1 MPAARTAARPVGER
15 RRPDTRPADRLE
27 LLEALLVAT
36 DPAQCAQHALGWL
49 RRRTGVRRAL
59 CLAAEA
65 GDGPRLMPVASVGIR
80 ADRTARLSV
89 DLELREHPLT
99 RALLAPGP
107 LLIPSNG
114 SAMPATPLGR
124 VDVQAIP
131 LAPLRA
137 GDLPAGLLLVTP
149 LTPALAREARW
160 LGGVLGPRLA
170 ALVATRWLEA
180 SGERLQRER
189 GLLSSIINAVT
200 DPILLTDG
208 EGRIIIANTRAET
221 LMATDD
227 DQSEGRRRAVA
238 LNNMLFSAALTRR
251 AIEGAEAPRHE
262 VPLVDPVDGSDL
274 LFELLSTVT
283 SDTRDGTGIVSIL
296 RNVTD
301 LQRATAE
308 LEENYRKLRQTEG
321 DARAERDR
329 LDLVIDSVADPILV
343 TDPGGNIV
351 MMNAPAERL
360 FTVGPE
366 AASEEAQRV
375 VQAND
380 AHFSSFVSNLFFEGD
395 SRRRSGRISL
405 VDPASGA
412 ALPMEAIS
420 GKIVSE
426 HGEVTAL
433 VTILHDRT
441 EELERARLYEELKT
455 VSAGL
460 EVKVREATAELVR
473 QNELLRRSHIA
484 LEQASALKSQFLANM
499 SHEFRTPLNAILGY
513 TSMLLK
519 GVSGEL
525 SPHQR
530 RNLERIDSNSQHL
543 LSIINDILDITRI
556 EAGKMP
562 LSVSAFPV
570 SDLIREVLA
579 EVEPLIARS
588 QLAVTTHVDDGL
600 PVLGSD
606 RQKVKQIVINLLTNA
621 LKFTPQGWVTVT
633 ASCDPALDRIAI
645 AVADSGIGISPKDQD
660 VIFED
665 FRQADDS
672 PTRQYTGAGL
682 GLAICR
688 RLATMLGGDLAVRS
702 ALGEGST
709 FTLLLPRAPKDEG
722 R

>member
-1 MPAARTAARPVGER
+1 MSSVRTTAARDSAGSAR
-15 RRPDTRPADRLE
+15 TGTAARLE
-27 LLEALLVAT
+27 LLEALLVVN
-36 DPAQCAQHALGWL
+36 DPAQCAQRALGWL
-49 RRRTGVRRAL
+49 QRHAGVSRGV
-59 CLAAEA
+59 CLAAHA
-65 GDGPRLMPVASVGIR
+65 GDGPRLVPAASLGLPVNRVEHF
-80 ADRTARLSV
+80 SV
-89 DLELREHPLT
+89 DLELRDHPLT
-99 RALLAPGP
+99 VALLAAGP
-107 LLIPSNG
+107 VMISPNG
-114 SAMPATPLGR
+114 ARGSVTPLGR
-124 VDVQAIP
+124 RDVHAIP
-131 LAPLRA
+131 LAPAHPR
-137 GDLPAGLLLVTP
+137 DLPAGLLLVAPPT
-149 LTPALAREARW
+149 AMVVREARW
-160 LGGVLGPRLA
+160 LARVLGPRLA
-170 ALVATRWLEA
+170 ALIAAAQLKETEH
-180 SGERLQRER
+180 RLQRER

-208 EGRIIIANTRAET
+208 EGRIIVANARAET
-221 LMATDD
+221 LLATDD

-238 LNNMLFSAALTRR
+238 LNNMLFSAALTRH
-251 AIEGAEAPRHE
+251 AIEGAGAPRHE

-274 LFELLSTVT
+274 LFELLSTMT
-283 SDTRDGTGIVSIL
+283 SDARQGTGIVSIL

-308 LEENYRKLRQTEG
+308 LEDNYRKLRQTEA

-343 TDPGGNIV
+343 TDPGGSTV
-351 MMNAPAERL
+351 MMNAPAEHL
-360 FTVGPE
+360 FTAPE
-366 AASEEAQRV
+366 AASAELQRI

-380 AHFSSFVSNLFFEGD
+380 AHFSSFVSNLFFEEGTL
-395 SRRRSGRISL
+395 RRSGSINL
-405 VDPASGA
+405 VDPGKGTP
-412 ALPMEAIS
+412 LPMEAIS

-441 EELERARLYEELKT
+441 EELERARLYEELKRA
-455 VSAGL
+455 SAEL
-460 EVKVREATAELVR
+460 EAKVRQATAELVR

-525 SPHQR
+525 SAHQR

-562 LSVSAFPV
+562 LTVIEMSMPE
-570 SDLIREVLA
+570 LLGEVLA
-579 EVEPLIARS
+579 EVEPLVARS
-588 QLAVTTHVDDGL
+588 QLLVTTHVDESL
-600 PVLGSD
+600 PLLRSD
-606 RQKVKQIVINLLTNA
+606 RQKLKQIVINLLTNA
-621 LKFTPQGWVTVT
+621 LKFTPQGWVKVT
-633 ASCDPALDRIAI
+633 AARDPAGNRLTIS
-645 AVADSGIGISPKDQD
+645 VSDSGIGISPKDQE

-688 RLATMLGGDLAVRS
+688 RLASMLDAQLGVRS

-709 FTLLLPRAPKDEG
+709 FTLSVPLAPPDE

>member
-1 MPAARTAARPVGER
+1 MPAARTAAGRAGGR
-15 RRPDTRPADRLE
+15 RHPGRGAAGRLE
-27 LLEALLVAT
+27 LLEALLLAGDAV
-36 DPAQCAQHALGWL
+36 QCAQRVLSWL
-49 RRRTGVRRAL
+49 QRRAGVRRGL
-59 CLAAEA
+59 CLAAQA
-65 GDGPRLMPVASVGIR
+65 GDGPRLIPVAGLGVPVG
-80 ADRTARLSV
+80 ATARFSV
-89 DLELREHPLT
+89 DLELRDHPLT
-99 RALLAPGP
+99 RALLGAGP
-107 LLIPSNG
+107 VLLPVNG
-114 SAMPATPLGR
+114 GGKPVTPLGR
-124 VDVQAIP
+124 TEVQAIP
-131 LAPLRA
+131 LAPPRA
-137 GDLPAGLLLVTP
+137 GELPAGLLLVTP
-149 LTPALAREARW
+149 LTPALARQARW
-160 LGGVLGPRLA
+160 LGRVLGPRLA
-170 ALVATRWLEA
+170 ALIERGRLEEA
-180 SGERLQRER
+180 GHRLQRER

-208 EGRIIIANTRAET
+208 EGRIIIANARAET
-221 LMATDD
+221 LLATDD
-227 DQSEGRRRAVA
+227 EQSEGRRRAVA
-238 LNNMLFSAALTRR
+238 LNNMLFSAALSRR
-251 AIEGAEAPRHE
+251 AIEGAEGPRHE

-274 LFELLSTVT
+274 LFELLSTMT
-283 SDTRDGTGIVSIL
+283 HDAREDTGIVSIL

-308 LEENYRKLRQTEG
+308 LEENYRKLRRTEA

-360 FTVGPE
+360 FTVAPG
-366 AASEEAQRV
+366 AAGEEAQRA

-380 AHFSSFVSNLFFEGD
+380 AHFSSFVSNLFFDGD
-395 SRRRSGRISL
+395 SRRRSGSISL
-405 VDPASGA
+405 VDPGTGA

-441 EELERARLYEELKT
+441 EELERARLFEELKT

-460 EVKVREATAELVR
+460 EVKVQEATAELVR
-473 QNELLRRSHIA
+473 QNELLRRSHVA

-525 SPHQR
+525 TGHQR
-530 RNLERIDSNSQHL
+530 RNLERVDSNAHHL

-562 LSVSAFPV
+562 LSVTDFPV
-570 SDLIREVLA
+570 ADLVREVLA

-588 QLAVTTHVDDGL
+588 QLTLTTQVDGAL
-600 PVLGSD
+600 PPLRSD

-621 LKFTPQGWVTVT
+621 LKFTPQGWVAVT
-633 ASCDPALDRIAI
+633 AACDPLGDRIAI
-645 AVADSGIGISPKDQD
+645 AVADSGIGISPKDQA

-688 RLATMLGGDLAVRS
+688 RLASMLGGDLAVRS

-709 FTLLLPRAPKDEG
+709 FTLALPRVPKDEP
-722 R
+722 

>member
-1 MPAARTAARPVGER
+1 MPPARTTAVRGGARPSG
-15 RRPDTRPADRLE
+15 AAAARLE
-27 LLEALLVAT
+27 LLESLLVAT
-36 DPAQCAQHALGWL
+36 DAAQCAQRTLGWL
-49 RRRTGVRRAL
+49 QRHAGLRWGI
-59 CLAAEA
+59 CLAAHG
-65 GDGPRLMPVASVGIR
+65 GDEPRLVPVGSAGL
-80 ADRTARLSV
+80 ARQRLERYSV
-89 DLELREHPLT
+89 DLALADHPLT
-99 RALLAPGP
+99 RALLAAGP
-107 LLIPSNG
+107 VLLSPNG
-114 SAMPATPLGR
+114 SRTAATPLGLR
-124 VDVQAIP
+124 EVQAIA
-131 LAPLRA
+131 LAPAHPR
-137 GDLPAGLLLVTP
+137 DLPAGLLLVAP
-149 LTPALAREARW
+149 VTPALLGQARW
-160 LGGVLGPRLA
+160 LGRVLGPRLA
-170 ALVATRWLEA
+170 SLIAQARLEE
-180 SGERLQRER
+180 SERHLQRER

-208 EGRIIIANTRAET
+208 EGRIIIANARAEA
-221 LMATDD
+221 LLATDD

-238 LNNMLFSAALTRR
+238 LNNMLFSAALTRH

-274 LFELLSTVT
+274 VFELLSTT
-283 SDTRDGTGIVSIL
+283 TRDVREGTGIVSIL

-301 LQRATAE
+301 LQRATVE
-308 LEENYRKLRQTEG
+308 LEENYRKLRQTEA

-343 TDPGGNIV
+343 TDPGGNTV

-360 FTVGPE
+360 FTAPE
-366 AASEEAQRV
+366 AASEDVQRL

-380 AHFSSFVSNLFFEGD
+380 AHFSSFVSNLFFEGGTL
-395 SRRRSGRISL
+395 RRSGSISL
-405 VDPASGA
+405 VDPVAA
-412 ALPMEAIS
+412 TALPMEAIS

-426 HGEVTAL
+426 HGEVAGL

-441 EELERARLYEELKT
+441 EELERARLYEELKKA
-455 VSAGL
+455 SAEL
-460 EVKVREATAELVR
+460 EQKVRQATAELVR

-519 GVSGEL
+519 GVSGEMTA
-525 SPHQR
+525 HQR

-562 LSVSAFPV
+562 LTVADFAV
-570 SDLIREVLA
+570 SDLLREVVA

-588 QLAVTTHVDDGL
+588 KLTVTTQVGDDL
-600 PVLGSD
+600 PRLCSD

-621 LKFTPQGWVTVT
+621 LKFTPEGWVRVQVT
-633 ASCDPALDRIAI
+633 EDAATDRLAI
-645 AVADSGIGISPKDQD
+645 AVADSGIGISSKDQE

-672 PTRQYTGAGL
+672 PTRRYTGAGL

-688 RLATMLGGDLAVRS
+688 RLATMLGGELTVRS

-709 FTLLLPRAPKDEG
+709 FTLSLPCTPKDD
-722 R
+722 

>member
-1 MPAARTAARPVGER
+1 
-15 RRPDTRPADRLE
+15 
-27 LLEALLVAT
+27 
-36 DPAQCAQHALGWL
+36 
-49 RRRTGVRRAL
+49 
-59 CLAAEA
+59 
-65 GDGPRLMPVASVGIR
+65 
-80 ADRTARLSV
+80 
-89 DLELREHPLT
+89 LT
-99 RALLAPGP
+99 RALLAVGP
-107 LLIPSNG
+107 VLLPSNG
-114 SAMPATPLGR
+114 SGTAVTPLGKAE
-124 VDVQAIP
+124 VQAIP

-149 LTPALAREARW
+149 VTPAVARDARW
-160 LGGVLGPRLA
+160 LGRVLGPRLA
-170 ALVATRWLEA
+170 ALTATRRMEEA
-180 SGERLQRER
+180 GRRLQRER
-189 GLLSSIINAVT
+189 GLLSSIINTVT

-208 EGRIIIANTRAET
+208 EGRIIIANARAEA
-221 LMATDD
+221 LLATDD
-227 DQSEGRRRAVA
+227 EQSEGRRRAVA

-274 LFELLSTVT
+274 LFELLSTMT
-283 SDTRDGTGIVSIL
+283 SDAREGAGIVSIL

-308 LEENYRKLRQTEG
+308 LEENYRKLRQTEA

-351 MMNAPAERL
+351 MMNAPAEHL
-360 FTVGPE
+360 FTAAPGTPSAE
-366 AASEEAQRV
+366 AERL

-395 SRRRSGRISL
+395 SRRRSGSISL
-405 VDPASGA
+405 VDPGTGAS
-412 ALPMEAIS
+412 LPMEAIS

-441 EELERARLYEELKT
+441 EELERARLYEELKK
-455 VSAGL
+455 VSAEL

-562 LSVSAFPV
+562 LTVADFPLV
-570 SDLIREVLA
+570 DLVGEVLA
-579 EVEPLIARS
+579 EVEPLIARTK
-588 QLAVTTHVDDGL
+588 LEVTSRIDRAL
-600 PVLGSD
+600 PLLRSD

-621 LKFTPQGWVTVT
+621 LKFTPQGWVRLT
-633 ASCDPALDRIAI
+633 AAHDPDTDLVAI
-645 AVADSGIGISPKDQD
+645 VVADSGIGISPKDQQ
-660 VIFED
+660 VVFED

-688 RLATMLGGDLAVRS
+688 RLTSMLGGELTVRS
-702 ALGEGST
+702 APGEGSA
-709 FTLLLPRAPKDEG
+709 FTLALPRVPKDAG
-722 R
+722 

>member
-1 MPAARTAARPVGER
+1 MPAARTAGSRSRAAQLDSG
-15 RRPDTRPADRLE
+15 TAAARLE
-27 LLEALLVAT
+27 LLEGLLAAG
-36 DPAQCAQHALGWL
+36 DPARCAQRALSWL
-49 RRRTGVRRAL
+49 QRRAGVRRGV
-59 CLAAEA
+59 CLAAYA
-65 GDGPRLMPVASVGIR
+65 DGEPRLVPVASLGVAGERIER
-80 ADRTARLSV
+80 FSV
-89 DLELREHPLT
+89 DLELRDHPLS
-99 RALLAPGP
+99 RALLAAGP
-107 LLIPSNG
+107 SLIASNG
-114 SAMPATPLGR
+114 AGATPLGR
-124 VDVQAIP
+124 SDVQAIP
-131 LAPLRA
+131 LAPLHPR
-137 GDLPAGLLLVTP
+137 DLPAGLLLVAPP
-149 LTPALAREARW
+149 LPALTHEARW
-160 LGGVLGPRLA
+160 LGRVLGPRLA
-170 ALVATRWLEA
+170 ALIAAVRLEE
-180 SGERLQRER
+180 SERRLQRER
-189 GLLSSIINAVT
+189 GLLASIINAVT

-208 EGRIIIANTRAET
+208 EGRIIIANARAET
-221 LMATDD
+221 LLATDD

-238 LNNMLFSAALTRR
+238 LNNMLFSAALTRH
-251 AIEGAEAPRHE
+251 AIEGAAAPRHE

-274 LFELLSTVT
+274 LFELLSTMT
-283 SDTRDGTGIVSIL
+283 TNAREGTGIVSIL

-308 LEENYRKLRQTEG
+308 LEDNYRKLRQTEA

-329 LDLVIDSVADPILV
+329 LDLVIDSVADPIIV
-343 TDPGGNIV
+343 TDPGGGTV

-360 FTVGPE
+360 FTAPE
-366 AASEEAQRV
+366 SASPDTLRL

-380 AHFSSFVSNLFFEGD
+380 AHFSSFVSNLFFEGGAL
-395 SRRRSGRISL
+395 RRSGRIGL
-405 VDPASGA
+405 VDPAGGA

-426 HGEVTAL
+426 RGEVTAL
-433 VTILHDRT
+433 VTVLHDRT
-441 EELERARLYEELKT
+441 EELERARLFEELKNA
-455 VSAGL
+455 SAEL
-460 EVKVREATAELVR
+460 EQKVREATAELVR

-519 GVSGEL
+519 GISGEL
-525 SPHQR
+525 SAHQR

-562 LSVSAFPV
+562 LTVAEFPMAE
-570 SDLIREVLA
+570 LIREVLA

-588 QLAVTTHVDDGL
+588 KLTMTTQVDSAL
-600 PVLGSD
+600 PPLRSD

-633 ASCDPALDRIAI
+633 AASEPEQGRVAI
-645 AVADSGIGISPKDQD
+645 AVADSGIGISPKDQE

-688 RLATMLGGDLAVRS
+688 RLASMLGGELTVHS

-709 FTLLLPRAPKDEG
+709 FTLLLPRAPRDG

>member
-1 MPAARTAARPVGER
+1 MPSERTTAVRAG
-15 RRPDTRPADRLE
+15 TRPPGAAAAARLE
-27 LLEALLVAT
+27 LLESLLVAT
-36 DPAQCAQHALGWL
+36 TAAQCAQRTLGWL
-49 RRRTGVRRAL
+49 QRRAGVRWGV
-59 CLAAEA
+59 CLAAHA
-65 GDGPRLMPVASVGIR
+65 GDGPRLVPVASVGVP
-80 ADRTARLSV
+80 ARRIERFSV
-89 DLELREHPLT
+89 DLELGDHPLT
-99 RALLAPGP
+99 RALLAAGP
-107 LLIPSNG
+107 VVLSPNG
-114 SAMPATPLGR
+114 ARTPVTPLGR
-124 VDVQAIP
+124 RDVQAIS
-131 LAPLRA
+131 LAPLHPR
-137 GDLPAGLLLVTP
+137 DLPAGLLVVAPATP
-149 LTPALAREARW
+149 TLAREARW
-160 LGGVLGPRLA
+160 IGRVVGPRLA
-170 ALVATRWLEA
+170 ALVAALRLAE
-180 SGERLQRER
+180 SESRLQRER

-200 DPILLTDG
+200 DPILLTDS
-208 EGRIIIANTRAET
+208 EGRIIIANARAEA
-221 LMATDD
+221 LLATDD

-238 LNNMLFSAALTRR
+238 LNNMLFSAALSRN

-274 LFELLSTVT
+274 LFELLSTMTTDAHEGV
-283 SDTRDGTGIVSIL
+283 GIVSIL

-308 LEENYRKLRQTEG
+308 LEDNYRKLRQTEA

-343 TDPGGNIV
+343 TDPGGSTV
-351 MMNAPAERL
+351 MMNAPAEHL
-360 FTVGPE
+360 FTAPE
-366 AASEEAQRV
+366 GSREETLRA

-395 SRRRSGRISL
+395 TRRRSGRISL
-405 VDPASGA
+405 VDPSSGA

-426 HGEVTAL
+426 RGDVTAL

-441 EELERARLYEELKT
+441 EELERARLYEELKRA
-455 VSAGL
+455 SAEL
-460 EVKVREATAELVR
+460 ELKVREATSELVR

-525 SPHQR
+525 LPPQR

-562 LSVSAFPV
+562 LTVAEFPMP
-570 SDLIREVLA
+570 DLIREVVA
-579 EVEPLIARS
+579 EVEPLIARTT
-588 QLAVTTHVDDGL
+588 LTVTTEVDDAL
-600 PVLGSD
+600 PPVRSD

-633 ASCDPALDRIAI
+633 AACAPVAERVAI
-645 AVADSGIGISPKDQD
+645 TVADSGIGISPKDQD
-660 VIFED
+660 AVFED

-672 PTRQYTGAGL
+672 PTRQYSGAGL

-688 RLATMLGGDLAVRS
+688 RLATMLGGELTVRS

-709 FTLLLPRAPKDEG
+709 FTLTLPRTPRDE

>member
-1 MPAARTAARPVGER
+1 MPAARVSTGRGGAR
-15 RRPDTRPADRLE
+15 RRSAGGAARLE
-27 LLEALLVAT
+27 LLEGLLVAS
-36 DPAQCAQHALGWL
+36 DPAQCAQRALGWL
-49 RRRTGVRRAL
+49 QRRAGVRRGL
-59 CLAAEA
+59 CLAAHA
-65 GDGPRLMPVASVGIR
+65 GEGPRLIPLASLGVATERVESF
-80 ADRTARLSV
+80 SV
-89 DLELREHPLT
+89 DLELRDHPLT
-99 RALLAPGP
+99 RALLGARPT
-107 LLIPSNG
+107 LISPNG
-114 SAMPATPLGR
+114 TRDVTPLGR
-124 VDVQAIP
+124 GDVQAIP
-131 LAPLRA
+131 LAPLHARE
-137 GDLPAGLLLVTP
+137 LPAGLLLAAP

-160 LGGVLGPRLA
+160 LGRVLGPRLA
-170 ALVATRWLEA
+170 ALIAGARVEE
-180 SGERLQRER
+180 SEHRLQRER

-208 EGRIIIANTRAET
+208 EGRIIIANARAEAW
-221 LMATDD
+221 LATDD

-238 LNNMLFSAALTRR
+238 LNNMLFSAALTRH
-251 AIEGAEAPRHE
+251 AMEGSEAPRHE

-274 LFELLSTVT
+274 LFELLSTMT
-283 SDTRDGTGIVSIL
+283 SDARDGTGIVSIL

-308 LEENYRKLRQTEG
+308 LEENYRKLRQTEA

-343 TDPGGNIV
+343 TDPGGNTV
-351 MMNAPAERL
+351 MMNAPAEHL
-360 FTVGPE
+360 FTAPE
-366 AASEEAQRV
+366 TASADAQRL

-380 AHFSSFVSNLFFEGD
+380 AHFSSFVSNLFFEGET
-395 SRRRSGRISL
+395 RRRSGRISL
-405 VDPASGA
+405 VDPGTGA
-412 ALPMEAIS
+412 GLPMEAIS
-420 GKIVSE
+420 GKIVSA

-441 EELERARLYEELKT
+441 EELERARLYEELKKA
-455 VSAGL
+455 SAEL
-460 EVKVREATAELVR
+460 EAKVREATGELVR

-525 SPHQR
+525 SAHQR

-543 LSIINDILDITRI
+543 LSIINDILDISRI

-562 LSVSAFPV
+562 LTVADFPLP
-570 SDLIREVLA
+570 DLIREVVA
-579 EVEPLIARS
+579 EVEPLIARTT
-588 QLAVTTHVDDGL
+588 LAVTTQVDDAL
-600 PVLGSD
+600 PPLRSD

-633 ASCDPALDRIAI
+633 ASCDAATDRVAI
-645 AVADSGIGISPKDQD
+645 TVSDSGIGISPKDQG
-660 VIFED
+660 VVFED

-688 RLATMLGGDLAVRS
+688 RLATMLGGELGVRS

-709 FTLLLPRAPKDEG
+709 FTLILPRTARDG

>member
-1 MPAARTAARPVGER
+1 MPAARTTAGRAGGR
-15 RRPDTRPADRLE
+15 RQPGASAPGRLE
-27 LLEALLVAT
+27 LLEALLVAN
-36 DPAQCAQHALGWL
+36 DPVQCAQRALAWVQ
-49 RRRTGVRRAL
+49 RRAGVRRGL
-59 CLAAEA
+59 CLAAQA
-65 GDGPRLMPVASVGIR
+65 GEGPRLIPVASLGIR
-80 ADRTARLSV
+80 AERAARFSV
-89 DLELREHPLT
+89 DLELRDHPLT
-99 RALLAPGP
+99 RALLAAGP
-107 LLIPSNG
+107 LVIPSNG
-114 SAMPATPLGR
+114 GGTPAALLGR
-124 VDVQAIP
+124 SEVQAIP
-131 LAPLRA
+131 LAPLRS
-137 GDLPAGLLLVTP
+137 GDLPAGLLLLTP
-149 LTPALAREARW
+149 LTPALAAEARW
-160 LGGVLGPRLA
+160 LGRVLGPRLA
-170 ALVATRWLEA
+170 ALIATRRLEE

-189 GLLSSIINAVT
+189 ELLSGIINAVT

-227 DQSEGRRRAVA
+227 EQSEGRRRAVA

-274 LFELLSTVT
+274 LFELLSTMS
-283 SDTRDGTGIVSIL
+283 SDARETTGIVSIL

-308 LEENYRKLRQTEG
+308 LEENYRKLRQTEA
-321 DARAERDR
+321 DARAERNR

-351 MMNAPAERL
+351 MMNAPAEHL
-360 FTVGPE
+360 FTVAPE
-366 AASEEAQRV
+366 AASEEAQRS

-395 SRRRSGRISL
+395 SRRRSGSISL
-405 VDPASGA
+405 VDPNTGVG
-412 ALPMEAIS
+412 LPMEAIS

-441 EELERARLYEELKT
+441 EEIERARLYEELKT

-460 EVKVREATAELVR
+460 EVKVRQATAELVR

-484 LEQASALKSQFLANM
+484 LEQASSLKSQFLANM

-562 LSVSAFPV
+562 LSVSDFPLP
-570 SDLIREVLA
+570 DLIGEVLA
-579 EVEPLIARS
+579 EVEPLIVRS
-588 QLAVTTHVDDGL
+588 KLALTTKVDEAL
-600 PVLGSD
+600 APLRTD

-633 ASCDPALDRIAI
+633 ATCDPVLDRIKI

-688 RLATMLGGDLAVRS
+688 RLASMLGGELAVRS

-709 FTLLLPRAPKDEG
+709 FTLTLPRVQKEET

>member
-1 MPAARTAARPVGER
+1 MPAARTAAGRAGGR
-15 RRPDTRPADRLE
+15 RQPGASAAGRLE

-36 DPAQCAQHALGWL
+36 DPVQCAQRALGWVQ
-49 RRRTGVRRAL
+49 RRAGVRRGL
-59 CLAAEA
+59 CLAAQA
-65 GDGPRLMPVASVGIR
+65 GEGPRLIPVASLGVS
-80 ADRTARLSV
+80 ADRAARFSV
-89 DLELREHPLT
+89 DLEVRDHPLT
-99 RALLAPGP
+99 RALLAAGP
-107 LLIPSNG
+107 MLIPSNG
-114 SAMPATPLGR
+114 GATPAALLGR
-124 VDVQAIP
+124 SEIQAIP
-131 LAPLRA
+131 LAPLRS
-137 GDLPAGLLLVTP
+137 GDLPAGLLLLAP
-149 LTPALAREARW
+149 LTPALAGEARW
-160 LGGVLGPRLA
+160 LGRVLGPRLA
-170 ALVATRWLEA
+170 ALIATRRLEE

-189 GLLSSIINAVT
+189 ALLSGIINAVT

-227 DQSEGRRRAVA
+227 EQSEGRRRAVA

-274 LFELLSTVT
+274 LFELLSTVS
-283 SDTRDGTGIVSIL
+283 SDARETTGIVSIL

-308 LEENYRKLRQTEG
+308 LEDNYRKLRQTEA

-351 MMNAPAERL
+351 MMNAPAEHL
-360 FTVGPE
+360 FTVAPE
-366 AASEEAQRV
+366 AASDEAQRG

-395 SRRRSGRISL
+395 SRRRSGSISL
-405 VDPASGA
+405 VDPSTGL

-460 EVKVREATAELVR
+460 EQKVRDATAELVR

-519 GVSGEL
+519 GVSGEM
-525 SPHQR
+525 SPQQR
-530 RNLERIDSNSQHL
+530 RNLERIDSNSHHL
-543 LSIINDILDITRI
+543 LSIINDILDISRI

-562 LSVSAFPV
+562 LTLVEFLLP
-570 SDLIREVLA
+570 DMIREVLA
-579 EVEPLIARS
+579 EVEPLIARAK
-588 QLAVTTHVDDGL
+588 LAVTMELDDL
-600 PVLGSD
+600 PNVRSD
-606 RQKVKQIVINLLTNA
+606 RQKVKQIVINLLTN
-621 LKFTPQGWVTVT
+621 
-633 ASCDPALDRIAI
+633 
-645 AVADSGIGISPKDQD
+645 
-660 VIFED
+660 
-665 FRQADDS
+665 
-672 PTRQYTGAGL
+672 
-682 GLAICR
+682 
-688 RLATMLGGDLAVRS
+688 
-702 ALGEGST
+702 
-709 FTLLLPRAPKDEG
+709 
-722 R
+722 

>member
-1 MPAARTAARPVGER
+1 MAPARATAARKR
-15 RRPDTRPADRLE
+15 ARPRPGTGAASRLD
-27 LLEALLVAT
+27 LLESLLVSRDAG
-36 DPAQCAQHALGWL
+36 QCAQRALAWLQRHAGI
-49 RRRTGVRRAL
+49 RRGL
-59 CLAAEA
+59 CLAADIA
-65 GDGPRLMPVASVGIR
+65 PPRLVPVASLGLPNSRVER
-80 ADRTARLSV
+80 FSV
-89 DLELREHPLT
+89 DLDVRDHPLT
-99 RALLAPGP
+99 QALLSSTPI
-107 LLIPSNG
+107 LVSNNGHG
-114 SAMPATPLGR
+114 SVTTPLGQGP
-124 VDVQAIP
+124 VQAIP
-131 LAPLRA
+131 LAPLSPRE
-137 GDLPAGLLLVTP
+137 LPAGLLLVSP
-149 LTPALAREARW
+149 LTSPGAAAEALWLAR
-160 LGGVLGPRLA
+160 VLGPRLA
-170 ALVATRWLEA
+170 ALMAARRVEEA
-180 SGERLQRER
+180 ELRLQRER
-189 GLLSSIINAVT
+189 GLLYSIINAVT
-200 DPILLTDG
+200 DPILLTDAD
-208 EGRIIIANTRAET
+208 GRIMIANARAET
-221 LMATDD
+221 LLAPDD
-227 DQSEGRRRAVA
+227 DQSEGRRQAVT
-238 LNNMLFSAALTRR
+238 LNNMLFSAALSRH
-251 AIEGAEAPRHE
+251 AIEGAGAPRHE
-262 VPLVDPVDGSDL
+262 MPLVDPVDGSDL
-274 LFELLSTVT
+274 LFELMSTATTDVREG
-283 SDTRDGTGIVSIL
+283 SGIVSIL

-308 LEENYRKLRQTEG
+308 IEDNYRKLRQTEA

-360 FTVGPE
+360 FVAVEGDSDE
-366 AASEEAQRV
+366 ARRQ

-395 SRRRSGRISL
+395 SRRRTGSIGL
-405 VDPASGA
+405 VDPVTSA

-426 HGEVTAL
+426 HGEVTAV

-441 EELERARLYEELKT
+441 EELERARLFEDLKT
-455 VSAGL
+455 LSAEL
-460 EVKVREATAELVR
+460 EQKVRDATAELVR

-484 LEQASALKSQFLANM
+484 LEQASSLKSQFLANM

-519 GVSGEL
+519 GVSGEMTAQ
-525 SPHQR
+525 QR
-530 RNLERIDSNSQHL
+530 RNLERIDSNSHHL
-543 LSIINDILDITRI
+543 LSIINDILDISRI

-562 LSVSAFPV
+562 LTLVEFPPADV
-570 SDLIREVLA
+570 IREVLA

-588 QLAVTTHVDDGL
+588 KLAVTMELDDL
-600 PVLGSD
+600 PNVRSD

-621 LKFTPQGWVTVT
+621 LKFTPQGWVKVT
-633 ASCDPALDRIAI
+633 GAYDAHPDRVTI

-688 RLATMLGGDLAVRS
+688 RLTQMLGGELTVRS

-709 FTLLLPRAPKDEG
+709 FTLTLPRLPKDD
-722 R
+722 